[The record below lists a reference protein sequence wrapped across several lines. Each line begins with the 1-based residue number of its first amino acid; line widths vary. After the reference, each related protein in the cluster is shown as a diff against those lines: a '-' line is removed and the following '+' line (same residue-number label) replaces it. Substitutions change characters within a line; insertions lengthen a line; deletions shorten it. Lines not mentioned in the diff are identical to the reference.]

1 MELIMLTVIASS
13 PAYLWFLAFRRRTA
27 DWIGEH
33 PATLAAALLFF
44 FMPEAAFAASGMES
58 FLCSVAQNFKAIVG
72 VCALV
77 AIVFWAIEHVFGVSK
92 IHDMVIKIGIACA
105 VIAGAATLINASGLT
120 TCSSF

>member
-1 MELIMLTVIASS
+1 MLTVLANCTV
-13 PAYLWFLAFRRRTA
+13 AFRVMAFRHRIA
-27 DWIGEH
+27 DWVETNPWGVLIS
-33 PATLAAALLFF
+33 LFF
-44 FMPEAAFAASGMES
+44 VMVPDTAFAANGMEQ
-58 FLCSVAQNFKAIVG
+58 FLCSVATNFKTIVG